1 MSALFLLLAMLT
13 ALPGPQGPCMVD
25 HYGRV
30 GYRHEHSMERTVQ
43 LRQICPGAEC
53 IKGFYPRSDVS
64 GYMAIR
70 WADRRI
76 IGSNPRA
83 LVRIQMPWGGSKTVW
98 LQPADYQYISDVT
111 NFSQCRVETSAKL
124 AQSQGWSLWQ
134 GWGATTARILRWE
147 R

>member
-1 MSALFLLLAMLT
+1 MSVLLLFLATLT
-13 ALPGPQGPCMVD
+13 GLPATQGPCVAD

-30 GYRHEHSMERTVQ
+30 GYRHEHSMERTIA
-43 LRQICPGAEC
+43 LRQICPGSEC
-53 IKGFYPRSDVS
+53 IKGFYPRADVA

-76 IGSNPRA
+76 IATNPRA

-98 LQPADYQYISDVT
+98 LQPADYQYIGDVT
-111 NFSQCRVETSAKL
+111 SSQCRIETSAAL
-124 AQSQGWSLWQ
+124 AMAQGWSLWQ
-134 GWGATTARILRWE
+134 GWGSTTARILRWE